1 MIRQALIGGVLLAA
15 ATTAGAATNRPPGYV
30 TICKIGETCSVSSP
44 TNVAFGASDQFVF
57 KVLNGSFTC
66 TVATFGSDPIPSKSV
81 KECSVPEGSGG
92 GTPPPAGSGLSLTA
106 AAGNAQ
112 VSLSWSYSSGSAG
125 TQEVFRDTDP
135 DPNGRVRI
143 ASVSTSTRSYTN
155 TGLSNGTTYYY
166 WIKNT
171 VGGVASDSNVAS
183 ATPSGGSTPPP
194 GGGSITGSSCTTS
207 GPQTTVNATIRV
219 TSGTYDGGCQRFNA
233 GSALGDGSQSEGQD
247 PVFRVENG
255 ATLRNVVIGT
265 NGADGIHTYN
275 GAVLDN
281 IYWMNVGEDAM
292 TIKSSGTTTV
302 RNIEGYDADDKFFQ
316 VNAASTL
323 NVSNCIIHRAGKA
336 LRQNGGTTFRVD
348 VSFDRCDINTMSE
361 GVFRTDSSSSTA
373 RLTNS
378 RLHDAGTICIG
389 PWSSCQQSGNTSY

>member
-1 MIRQALIGGVLLAA
+1 MLRKLLVGGILLAA
-15 ATTAGAATNRPPGYV
+15 AASSWSATNRPDGYV
-30 TICKIGETCSVSSP
+30 TICRTPETCSVSGS
-44 TNVAFGASDQFVF
+44 TNVAFGASGQFVY
-57 KVLNGSFTC
+57 KVLSGTFTC
-66 TVATFGSDPIPSKSV
+66 TVATFGSDPIPSKQV
-81 KECSVPEGSGG
+81 KECSVPSGSGG
-92 GTPPPAGSGLSLTA
+92 GGEPPPTGSSINLSA
-106 AAGNAQ
+106 SGGNGS
-112 VSLSWSYSSGSAG
+112 VSLSWSYASGSAS
-125 TQEVFRDTDP
+125 TQEIYRDLDSN
-135 DPNGRVRI
+135 PNGRVRI
-143 ASVSTSTRSYTN
+143 ASVSTSTRSYTDN
-155 TGLSNGTTYYY
+155 GVSNGTTYYY

-171 VGGVASDSNVAS
+171 VSGTATDSNVAS
-183 ATPSGGSTPPP
+183 ATPSGGGGNPPT
-194 GGGSITGSSCTTS
+194 GSITGSSCSTN
-207 GPQTTVNATIRV
+207 GAQTTVNATIRV

-233 GSALGDGSQSEGQD
+233 GSGLGDGGQSEGQD

-255 ATLRNVVIGT
+255 ATLRNVVIGN

-302 RNIEGYDADDKFFQ
+302 RNIEGYDAEDKFFQ

-336 LRQNGGTTFRVD
+336 LRQNGGTSYRID
-348 VSFDRCDINTMSE
+348 VTFDRCDINDMNE

-389 PWSSCQQSGNTSY
+389 PWASCQQSGNTNY